1 MQFLILKGFLIRG
14 NPDMSLRSVLEQ
26 IRDPRGKQ
34 GQDYRLWSIL
44 SLIVLSMV
52 CGRRGM
58 KAAFLLGRSLSRRQ
72 RAVLGF
78 PRDRTPCHATLTET
92 LRILDPQGKGRH
104 RRRHV
109 LSKVDCG
116 EDRRAR
122 RRLRLAH
129 QGQSENLAGECRNG
143 FQRADFSPSRATI
156 AASKRPMAAS
166 SAVASTCCPPRRPA
180 LRTNGRRLAKSAA

>member
-72 RAVLGF
+72 RAVLGM
-78 PRDRTPCHATLTET
+78 RVS
-92 LRILDPQGKGRH
+92 
-104 RRRHV
+104 RRQ
-109 LSKVDCG
+109 CG
-116 EDRRAR
+116 EERTR
-122 RRLRLAH
+122 
-129 QGQSENLAGECRNG
+129 
-143 FQRADFSPSRATI
+143 
-156 AASKRPMAAS
+156 S
-166 SAVASTCCPPRRPA
+166 SDGLEAQFDP
-180 LRTNGRRLAKSAA
+180 